1 MSDDPAEPEVLFHC
15 PWCGEDMRPAPVH
28 ADNPP
33 DLVCEN
39 GHEWWDDDYWEEDE

>member
-1 MSDDPAEPEVLFHC
+1 MTKVSIEVLYEC

-39 GHEWWDDDYWEEDE
+39 GHEFWDDDWEDEET